1 MEEIQIRRYRV
12 GREGRREGG
21 REGRTEVGGEEERY
35 GEKGGGRAEERE
47 RGRGQRAGGRGKARE
62 IIGENEGYRLDVSVS
77 SDRVT

>member
-1 MEEIQIRRYRV
+1 ME
-12 GREGRREGG
+12 RREG
-21 REGRTEVGGEEERY
+21 EGR
-35 GEKGGGRAEERE
+35 KGE